1 MENKSGFSTLVQ
13 NAGSCHDKSRIIQN
27 FCLIAHCYH
36 GLLIR
41 GKPLSLLLDNLV
53 RCYLTL
59 IQQNFVNLSPHDLNS
74 AIKDYASNVVVCDLL
89 LTVSIR
95 LFLLQLL

>member
-1 MENKSGFSTLVQ
+1 MASARLSKMLGHVRQIT
-13 NAGSCHDKSRIIQN
+13 HHTK
-27 FCLIAHCYH
+27 
-36 GLLIR
+36 LL
-41 GKPLSLLLDNLV
+41 PDCPLLPWSPDLSLLLDNLV

-59 IQQNFVNLSPHDLNS
+59 IQQNFVKLSPHDLNS